1 MSLRR
6 ERWKREPRES
16 RLVCRPENCVR
27 VCGRARIVRK
37 VENGGH
43 SAVEQAKRGHHVAD
57 KHVFRIISLGESGM
71 HRRHILA
78 DRRVDDQA
86 TKLILP
92 AVLVAVHQTGH
103 DNHAFDVDDDRVAV
117 GCRPAQI
124 SADAKNLIP
133 FDQDIAAIEIAKL
146 LVERDDRP
154 SAQEYEIIAP
164 TLQQRVKLSL
174 PF

>member
-1 MSLRR
+1 
-6 ERWKREPRES
+6 
-16 RLVCRPENCVR
+16 VCA
-27 VCGRARIVRK
+27 GRTRIVGK

-43 SAVEQAKRGHHVAD
+43 SAVEQTERGHHVAD
-57 KHVFRIISLGESGM
+57 KHVFRIIGLGEAGM

-92 AVLVAVHQTGH
+92 AMLVAVHQTGH
-103 DNHAFDVDDDRVAV
+103 YNHAFDVDDDRVTV
-117 GCRPAQI
+117 RCSLAQI

-133 FDQDIAAIEIAKL
+133 FNQDIAAIEIAKR
-146 LVERDDRP
+146 LVERDHRP
-154 SAQEYEIIAP
+154 SAQEDEIFAP
-164 TLQQRVKLSL
+164 TLQQRVKLRL